1 MFTAIDV
8 STSGLV
14 AQRCIN
20 TIAGNLANLSTTHNE
35 LGEAKP
41 YQPRFVTFQ
50 ADSSIGGAD
59 GTAGVRVDS
68 VEISNI
74 EPVWKYQPGH
84 PDAIKS
90 GEREGYVAY
99 PGVDMTLEMV
109 DAIEASRA
117 YEANLGVIQVSK
129 SLNAQ
134 SLKIVA

>member
-1 MFTAIDV
+1 MSAPAAWWP
-8 STSGLV
+8 SG
-14 AQRCIN
+14 RGIN

-68 VEISNI
+68 VEISNV

-99 PGVDMTLEMV
+99 PGYRHDDWKWST
-109 DAIEASRA
+109 R
-117 YEANLGVIQVSK
+117 SK
-129 SLNAQ
+129 LPGPMRPTWA
-134 SLKIVA
+134 